1 MGKIHLK
8 IWDLKIASGQII
20 WLEKIKMV
28 HIVLANKTSIKF
40 EAVVL
45 VQNASQ
51 ILSL

>member
-8 IWDLKIASGQII
+8 IWDFKIASRQII
-20 WLEKIKMV
+20 WSKKIKMV
-28 HIVLANKTSIKF
+28 YIALANKTSIKF